1 MKKSK
6 SLLVLLALVTLATKP
21 AAHAGP
27 HTWSGAASGQW
38 SVAGNWSVGGPPVNG
53 ETVSLTFPVGAAH
66 FAVTN
71 DLTGLQVDSLTFS
84 APGYTVY
91 AAAGKTITLTGGINI
106 LCNDNAALDTSL
118 GIVLANTNSI
128 SVTTGKQLTIMGPIS
143 GPGALAKIGGG
154 ALMFS
159 GTPANTYS
167 GSTLLSDG
175 SLVLQRGVS
184 AFNTAVAVP
193 GPLFL
198 GGSNGAPD
206 AATATLNFPDQ
217 IAKTAPVTTFYSGT
231 LNLNTVN
238 QTIGSLFMYGGSI
251 NGSDSLLTL
260 NGDVTA
266 VAGTNS
272 ASIHCL
278 LSLGGTNRTFN
289 VTGNYGLQ
297 LQNRVSDG
305 GSNVGLTKTGPGLLY
320 LVASNSY
327 AGLTVV
333 SSGTLELGNGFAL
346 GSPSS
351 GTIVS
356 NGASIRFLGSF
367 GVGAEPLTL
376 YGLGVNSVG
385 SIYTD
390 FDTNSWA
397 GPVVLAS
404 NTRVQ
409 TLNGVCRL
417 SFTGPIT
424 GPGGLD
430 KIGEGTLNFSG
441 TSSNRYAG
449 ITTVSVGKLE
459 LSKTNAT
466 AIPGPLTIGDNV
478 TPTNNATV
486 QSLRINQ
493 IEDTAPVVV
502 NSSGT
507 LSFDPFNAPSE
518 TIGSLAGAG
527 HVNLMLTALTLAGN
541 ADTTFDGVISGFNA
555 GQILKTGYG
564 VWTLNGTNNSIGA
577 TFVNAGK
584 IVVNGASVGPLQLNF
599 FSALGGTGVVGDVS
613 GTLAKIAPG
622 NSVGRITTGNL
633 MLMNGSSSLDV
644 QLNGTTPGSGYDQ
657 ILVNGGVNL
666 TNPTLNVSMT
676 FPGAVGNQYVII
688 ANDFSDAI
696 NGTFKNL
703 PEGTNFLA
711 GGAQFQITYKGGDG
725 NDVVLTQMTAPT
737 PSQIGGI
744 TSLPNG
750 QIGLSGSGSAGA
762 SYDIEANLDLGTT
775 NWVKLGTV
783 QAGQNGAISFI
794 DLDAPN
800 HAMRFYR
807 FKAQ

>member
-1 MKKSK
+1 
-6 SLLVLLALVTLATKP
+6 
-21 AAHAGP
+21 
-27 HTWSGAASGQW
+27 
-38 SVAGNWSVGGPPVNG
+38 
-53 ETVSLTFPVGAAH
+53 
-66 FAVTN
+66 
-71 DLTGLQVDSLTFS
+71 
-84 APGYTVY
+84 
-91 AAAGKTITLTGGINI
+91 
-106 LCNDNAALDTSL
+106 
-118 GIVLANTNSI
+118 
-128 SVTTGKQLTIMGPIS
+128 
-143 GPGALAKIGGG
+143 
-154 ALMFS
+154 
-159 GTPANTYS
+159 
-167 GSTLLSDG
+167 
-175 SLVLQRGVS
+175 
-184 AFNTAVAVP
+184 
-193 GPLFL
+193 
-198 GGSNGAPD
+198 
-206 AATATLNFPDQ
+206 
-217 IAKTAPVTTFYSGT
+217 
-231 LNLNTVN
+231 
-238 QTIGSLFMYGGSI
+238 
-251 NGSDSLLTL
+251 
-260 NGDVTA
+260 
-266 VAGTNS
+266 
-272 ASIHCL
+272 
-278 LSLGGTNRTFN
+278 
-289 VTGNYGLQ
+289 
-297 LQNRVSDG
+297 
-305 GSNVGLTKTGPGLLY
+305 
-320 LVASNSY
+320 
-327 AGLTVV
+327 
-333 SSGTLELGNGFAL
+333 
-346 GSPSS
+346 
-351 GTIVS
+351 
-356 NGASIRFLGSF
+356 
-367 GVGAEPLTL
+367 L

-541 ADTTFDGVISGFNA
+541 ADSTFDGVISGFNA

-633 MLMNGSSSLDV
+633 MLINGSSSLDV
-644 QLNGTTPGSGYDQ
+644 QLNGTNPGSGYDQ

-725 NDVVLTQMTAPT
+725 NDVVLTQMTVPT

-744 TSLPNG
+744 TALPNG